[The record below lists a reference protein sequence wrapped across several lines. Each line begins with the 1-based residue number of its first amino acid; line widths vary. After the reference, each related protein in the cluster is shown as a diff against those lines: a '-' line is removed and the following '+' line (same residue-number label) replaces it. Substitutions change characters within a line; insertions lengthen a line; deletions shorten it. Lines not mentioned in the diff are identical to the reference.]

1 MITFFCISTWST
13 CQKAKAWLSRQ
24 EISFIYRNITKEPP
38 TEDELKKIAA
48 LGNFPIKNL
57 INIKG
62 QAYKKLRPDLS
73 VMSDGE
79 IIKLIQDNPL
89 LMIRPLLTN
98 GITLV
103 TGFKEDEYLEVI
115 QGSRRWR
122 NTTGRLNVVVNYK
135 KLHGQICR
143 QDSVLIY

>member
-1 MITFFCISTWST
+1 M
-13 CQKAKAWLSRQ
+13 
-24 EISFIYRNITKEPP
+24 
-38 TEDELKKIAA
+38 
-48 LGNFPIKNL
+48 GNFPIKNL

-115 QGSRRWR
+115 QGSRR
-122 NTTGRLNVVVNYK
+122 
-135 KLHGQICR
+135 
-143 QDSVLIY
+143 